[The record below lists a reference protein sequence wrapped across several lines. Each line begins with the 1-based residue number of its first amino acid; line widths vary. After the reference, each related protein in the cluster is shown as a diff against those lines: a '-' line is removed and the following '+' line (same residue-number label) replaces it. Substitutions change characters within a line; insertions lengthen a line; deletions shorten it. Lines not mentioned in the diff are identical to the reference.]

1 MWIRYTLSAPLGP
14 PRCQLPVATPTQPLA
29 LAGVLHACVYIP
41 YDMGEVLGEVGGGG
55 EGSERQGWRSNQL
68 SQLGINSCCNPS
80 RIVGRATTKGGR

>member
-55 EGSERQGWRSNQL
+55 ARGLSGRAEGPI

-80 RIVGRATTKGGR
+80 HIVGRAATKGGR